1 MSSIQ
6 FANQHCPFSLPKK
19 RSVAKWLTLVAHRE
33 GYIIGELTYI
43 FCSDDGLLD
52 INNRFL
58 NHDYYTDVITFDY
71 SVETMAAGDIFIS
84 IDRVSENAQEY
95 GVPFIDEVH
104 RVLVHGLLHLI
115 GYKDDS
121 DKAKNEMRG
130 LEDLYLSLR
139 TF

>member
-1 MSSIQ
+1 
-6 FANQHCPFSLPKK
+6 
-19 RSVAKWLTLVAHRE
+19 
-33 GYIIGELTYI
+33 
-43 FCSDDGLLD
+43 
-52 INNRFL
+52 
-58 NHDYYTDVITFDY
+58 
-71 SVETMAAGDIFIS
+71 MAAGDIFIS